1 MKDIVIV
8 SAWHRADCLRKCLDA
23 LRAAR
28 GIENKEVWVYHNQ
41 RIDIAVN
48 LQAVHEL
55 LREYPFRVIKHSF
68 SDSQNIAGWM
78 RSHWCAW
85 QDVLH
90 SGAEF
95 GYFFSDDV
103 VCTPDFFEWHEAVQ
117 ADGNW
122 FGSTAWRHP
131 SGQTKPHEP
140 ASYYEIQY
148 PNEISMGLC
157 LKRDSIKIALQSPPD
172 WCPQERMAAEKWKIV
187 MPYVQRCYHIGL
199 QSSNIGS
206 KPEPRAAVDELPNP
220 IPDYGRQTVIL
231 KK

>member
-1 MKDIVIV
+1 MLSIVIV
-8 SAWHRADCLRKCLDA
+8 SAWHRADCLRKCLRA
-23 LRAAR
+23 LSAAR
-28 GIENKEVWVYHNQ
+28 GIEKKEVWVYHNQ
-41 RIDIAVN
+41 RIDVN
-48 LQAVHEL
+48 IDLEPVREI
-55 LREYPFRVIKHSF
+55 LREFPFLVRDH
-68 SDSQNIAGWM
+68 NYNGWM
-78 RSHWCAW
+78 ESHWHAW
-85 QDVLH
+85 RDVFVA
-90 SGAEF
+90 GANY

-117 ADGNW
+117 ADGDW

-140 ASYYEIQY
+140 ESYYQIPF

-157 LKRDSIKIALQSPPD
+157 LKNTSIKIALQTFPD
-172 WCPQERMAAEKWKIV
+172 WCPQERMLAENWKIV

-231 KK
+231 KP

>member
-1 MKDIVIV
+1 MHDVVIV

-23 LRAAR
+23 LLAAR
-28 GIENKEVWVYHNQ
+28 GIENKEVWVYHNL
-41 RIDIAVN
+41 RWDEGVDIEPVRK
-48 LQAVHEL
+48 L
-55 LREYPFRVIKHSF
+55 LKQYPFKVVAHSF
-68 SDSQNIAGWM
+68 SDKYKVAGWM
-78 RSHWCAW
+78 WSHWNAW
-85 QDVLH
+85 NDVYN
-90 SGAEF
+90 SGANF

-117 ADGNW
+117 ADGDW
-122 FGSTAWRHP
+122 FGSTAWRNP
-131 SGQTKPHEP
+131 QGNKKAFDAE
-140 ASYYEIQY
+140 AYYQISF

-172 WCPQERMAAEKWKIV
+172 WCPQERMLAESWKIV

-220 IPDYGRQTVIL
+220 IPDYGRQAVIL
-231 KK
+231 KP